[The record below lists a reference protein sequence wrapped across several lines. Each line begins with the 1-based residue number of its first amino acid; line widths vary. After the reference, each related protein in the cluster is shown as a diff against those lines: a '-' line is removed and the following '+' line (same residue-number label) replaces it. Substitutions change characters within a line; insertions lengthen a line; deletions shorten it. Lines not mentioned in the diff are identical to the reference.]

1 MSRTVP
7 KYFHCATFKDL
18 AKTITNH
25 IFKALDNPQN
35 HGCKRMDNCRLY
47 EPLAHYAMGAIDFK
61 VEDTPN
67 KEEWK
72 QMKAKD
78 KANAWDCA
86 TGCYG
91 IKEVGQMFDDP
102 SVFLLVGGY
111 YGGAQLIPS
120 PTIDMETTKD
130 ILYGIV
136 FSFLQDLLQYEDEPE
151 NRSNFILKIDY
162 EK

>member
-7 KYFHCATFKDL
+7 KYFHCATFRDL
-18 AKTITNH
+18 AKTITKH
-25 IFKALDNPQN
+25 IFTALDHPQN
-35 HGCKRMDNCRLY
+35 HGCKRMEKCRLH

-61 VEDTPN
+61 VEDTPT
-67 KEEWK
+67 KDEWK
-72 QMKAKD
+72 KMKAKD
-78 KANAWDCA
+78 RANAWDGA

-130 ILYGIV
+130 DLYATV
-136 FSFLQDLLQYEDEPE
+136 FCFLQHLLQYEDDPE
-151 NRSNFILKIDY
+151 NRCNFIVKIDY